1 MSISG
6 ITANLSVDDFKITK
20 YDVRVRTNNNPG
32 ILLIHASWC
41 GHCKHFVPTYK
52 RICQL
57 LNAKDTTFPCL
68 AIESEELK
76 ADGGDL
82 SNALEV
88 QGFPTIKFFDQN
100 GKIIADYD
108 GGRDADSILK
118 KICNVYHHC
127 VEHH

>member
-6 ITANLSVDDFKITK
+6 ITANLSVNDFKITK
-20 YDVRVRTNNNPG
+20 NGVHVRTNNNPG

-41 GHCKHFVPTYK
+41 GHCKKFIPAYK
-52 RICQL
+52 RVCQL
-57 LNAKDTTFPCL
+57 LNARDTTFPCL

-76 ADGGDL
+76 ADGGKL

-88 QGFPTIKFFDQN
+88 EGFPTIKFFDQN
-100 GKIIADYD
+100 GKIIGDYT
-108 GGRDADSILK
+108 GNRDPDSILK

-127 VEHH
+127 VQYH